1 MEVCLKDTI
10 EGRCS
15 GFEQR
20 IHEAEQ
26 RSEECLILLEM
37 ARVEAESIRVD
48 LEKQFED
55 LKLEVNRFFE
65 HENMGDPQGRPD
77 ILSGGESHLAATVA
91 RGPRELL
98 MPCHG
103 TAKSGMLTTR
113 FMDRESGMLTTR
125 FMVRLILLCWIL
137 QPILSMVVSWVFM
150 RSQFVGTRV
159 IFRS

>member
-1 MEVCLKDTI
+1 MEVRLKDTI

-37 ARVEAESIRVD
+37 ARVEAESIRMD

-55 LKLEVNRFFE
+55 LKLEVNHFFE

-113 FMDRESGMLTTR
+113 FM
-125 FMVRLILLCWIL
+125 VRLILLCWIL

-159 IFRS
+159 VFRS

>member
-65 HENMGDPQGRPD
+65 HENMGDPQGRPN

-103 TAKSGMLTTR
+103 TAK
-113 FMDRESGMLTTR
+113 SGMLTTR

-159 IFRS
+159 VFRS

>member
-1 MEVCLKDTI
+1 MEARLKDTI

-113 FMDRESGMLTTR
+113 FM
-125 FMVRLILLCWIL
+125 VRLILLCWIL

-150 RSQFVGTRV
+150 RSQFMGTRV
-159 IFRS
+159 VFRS

>member
-65 HENMGDPQGRPD
+65 HENMGDPQGRPN

-113 FMDRESGMLTTR
+113 FMDREIR
-125 FMVRLILLCWIL
+125 HADN
-137 QPILSMVVSWVFM
+137 
-150 RSQFVGTRV
+150 
-159 IFRS
+159 